1 MLTQSGRPGAEFT
14 PDQTKK
20 GTNMK
25 APVEDIPVVLECAI
39 NESGQNPNEPNTVQ
53 EHITEILRVLDAG
66 AAIAHNHSNQFHND
80 PKQAAQFYAE
90 VFQPVRNE
98 RPHAI
103 LYPTVNLDVKVLR
116 DERRALAP
124 GAACAHH
131 RVLAEAGL
139 ANMVMLDTGVTG
151 ISILEEDGI
160 ANDEA
165 FFVYQFWPEDVRF
178 SRQICT
184 DFGCGAAVAV
194 YEPGWL
200 KNVVAMARAGTLP
213 RGSKLNLFFGA
224 DRYGAMAPP
233 IPEALE
239 LYLTMM
245 EGLDLKWAVGL
256 FGSDISIMDT
266 PLARMALERGGSLR
280 VGLEDYTTGPNNVEQ
295 IERAK
300 ELVAAA
306 GRRIINGPEAIE
318 YLDIPFPATRP

>member
-1 MLTQSGRPGAEFT
+1 MEQRTEEVA
-14 PDQTKK
+14 
-20 GTNMK
+20 
-25 APVEDIPVVLECAI
+25 VEDIPVVLECAI
-39 NESGQNPNEPNTVQ
+39 NESSKNPNEPKTVQ
-53 EHITEILRVLDAG
+53 EHITEIIRVLDAG
-66 AAIAHNHSNQFHND
+66 AAIAHNHSNEFRDD
-80 PKQAAQFYAE
+80 PKQAAQFYAD
-90 VFQPVRNE
+90 VYQTVRME

-103 LYPTVNLDVKVLR
+103 LYPTVNLDLKVLHE
-116 DERRALAP
+116 ERRALAP

-151 ISILEEDGI
+151 ISLLEDDGI

-165 FFVYQFWPEDVRF
+165 FFIYQFWPDDVRF

-224 DRYGAMAPP
+224 DRFGAMAPP

-239 LYLTMM
+239 LYLKMM
-245 EGLDLKWAVGL
+245 EGLDLKWAVAL
-256 FGSDISIMDT
+256 FGGDRSIMDT
-266 PLARMALERGGSLR
+266 PLARLTLERGGSLR
-280 VGLEDYTTGPNNVEQ
+280 VGIEDYTAGPRNVEQ

-300 ELVAAA
+300 ELVATV
-306 GRRIINGPEAIE
+306 GRRFINGLEAIE

>member
-1 MLTQSGRPGAEFT
+1 LI
-14 PDQTKK
+14 K
-20 GTNMK
+20 
-25 APVEDIPVVLECAI
+25 
-39 NESGQNPNEPNTVQ
+39 
-53 EHITEILRVLDAG
+53 VLDAG
-66 AAIAHNHSNQFHND
+66 VAIAHNHSNEFHDD
-80 PKQAAQFYAE
+80 PKKAARFYEE
-90 VFQPVRNE
+90 VYRPVRNE
-98 RPHAI
+98 RPHAV
-103 LYPTVNLDVKVLR
+103 LYPTVNLDVKVLHG
-116 DERRALAP
+116 ERRALPP

-139 ANMVMLDTGVTG
+139 ANMVMLDTGVTA
-151 ISILEEDGI
+151 ISLLEEDGV

-165 FFVYQFWPEDVRF
+165 FFVYQFWPQDVRF

-184 DFGCGAAVAV
+184 DFGCGAIVSI

-200 KNVVAMARAGTLP
+200 KNIVAMARAGTLP
-213 RGSKLNLFFGA
+213 RGSKLNLFFGE
-224 DRYGAMAPP
+224 DRFGAMAPP

-256 FGSDISIMDT
+256 FGSDKSIMDT
-266 PLARMALERGGSLR
+266 PLAQMALERGGSLR
-280 VGLEDYTTGPNNVEQ
+280 VGLEDYLTGPTNVEQ

-318 YLDIPFPATRP
+318 YLDIPFPAKRP